1 VPQQIRPAEVVE
13 RMKQG
18 EKLWFLDVRQP
29 WENQIAQI
37 PGSVL
42 IPLNELASRIAEVK
56 AVAGQTIIA
65 YCHAGMRSL
74 NAAAFLEQN
83 GVPNVLSL
91 AGGIEAWSLQID
103 PKVPR
108 Y

>member
-1 VPQQIRPAEVVE
+1 
-13 RMKQG
+13 
-18 EKLWFLDVRQP
+18 
-29 WENQIAQI
+29 
-37 PGSVL
+37 
-42 IPLNELASRIAEVK
+42 
-56 AVAGQTIIA
+56 
-65 YCHAGMRSL
+65 MRSL

>member
-1 VPQQIRPAEVVE
+1 MPQQIRPADVKA
-13 RMKQG
+13 RLDRG
-18 EKLWFLDVRQP
+18 EKLCFLDVRQP
-29 WENQIAQI
+29 WENQLAQI

-42 IPLNELASRIAEVK
+42 IPLQELPARLDEVK
-56 AVAGQTIIA
+56 ARAGVPIIA

-83 GVPNVLSL
+83 GVAGVLSL

-103 PKVPR
+103 PSVPR

>member
-1 VPQQIRPAEVVE
+1 
-13 RMKQG
+13 MKQG

-56 AVAGQTIIA
+56 AVTGQTIIA

>member
-1 VPQQIRPAEVVE
+1 MPQQIRPADVKA
-13 RMKQG
+13 RLDRG
-18 EKLWFLDVRQP
+18 EKLCFLDVRQP
-29 WENQIAQI
+29 WENERARIA
-37 PGSVL
+37 GSLL
-42 IPLNELASRIAEVK
+42 IPLQELPARLDEVK
-56 AVAGQTIIA
+56 ARAQTPIIA

-83 GVPNVLSL
+83 GVTNVLSL

-103 PKVPR
+103 PSVPR

>member
-1 VPQQIRPAEVVE
+1 VPQQIRPTEVAE

-29 WENQIAQI
+29 WESEVARI
-37 PGSVL
+37 PDSVL
-42 IPLNELASRIAEVK
+42 IPLNELPARLAEVK
-56 AVAGQTIIA
+56 AAEGKTIIA